1 MVRGKKS
8 QISSPCALAVASVQG
23 ACRKQSPA
31 SAKTP
36 VRGTKWYRSQNWT
49 LLGEKST
56 CGATTP
62 GRVREQRNGNG
73 VTQENEELQGPGKIK
88 SLGPVTISQRV
99 QRGAGCGGGA
109 GEWWYAGVEFRRKLS
124 RASACFWRTVIL
136 YTPFLRPAFLAWLRG
151 HHTATLSERWHMI
164 ERPDTAKRHGG
175 KECWH
180 SRGEGTK
187 AKRSG
192 GTSSSLPSLP
202 RGTSCPPALGKTLLH
217 LCPPC
222 LLLLFRDRRSSG
234 SQAVCG
240 SHRQTWAA
248 LPSPSDIERPFGYG
262 FDMIKHSPFLK
273 VLLAVC
279 FRDDL

>member
-99 QRGAGCGGGA
+99 QRGAGCGGGRESDDTL
-109 GEWWYAGVEFRRKLS
+109 GWSSEENFQGLQ
-124 RASACFWRTVIL
+124 
-136 YTPFLRPAFLAWLRG
+136 PAFDVL
-151 HHTATLSERWHMI
+151 
-164 ERPDTAKRHGG
+164 
-175 KECWH
+175 
-180 SRGEGTK
+180 
-187 AKRSG
+187 
-192 GTSSSLPSLP
+192 SSSILPSF
-202 RGTSCPPALGKTLLH
+202 ALH
-217 LCPPC
+217 SS
-222 LLLLFRDRRSSG
+222 RDSEVTT
-234 SQAVCG
+234 Q
-240 SHRQTWAA
+240 Q
-248 LPSPSDIERPFGYG
+248 P
-262 FDMIKHSPFLK
+262 
-273 VLLAVC
+273 
-279 FRDDL
+279 